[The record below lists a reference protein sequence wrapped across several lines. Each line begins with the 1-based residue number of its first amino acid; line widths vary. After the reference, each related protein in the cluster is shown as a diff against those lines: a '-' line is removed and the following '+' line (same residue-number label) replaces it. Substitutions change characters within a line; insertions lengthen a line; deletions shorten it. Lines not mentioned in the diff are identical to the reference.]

1 MMRGNAMDERLREKQ
16 EKLVEMDDAFR
27 LLRRLINAEYNR
39 FNVHGLGMTEGK
51 MVLLLDELGPQKA
64 SAMAELLRI
73 TSGAVTGI
81 SDRLIEHGYIER
93 ARSDQDR
100 RIVLLEITDEGRKL
114 VGYIHEMR
122 QRIMNELYDG
132 FEVEE
137 MEIATRM
144 FQKMSRNLEAKRES
158 ECLNIDS
165 SRGNSKL

>member
-1 MMRGNAMDERLREKQ
+1 MDSRVEEKM
-16 EKLVEMDDAFR
+16 EKLREMDDAFR

-51 MVLLLDELGPQKA
+51 MVLLLAQHGPQKA

-81 SDRLIEHGYIER
+81 ADRLIEHGYIER
-93 ARSDQDR
+93 MRSDEDR

-122 QRIMNELYDG
+122 ERIMFKLYDG
-132 FEVEE
+132 FELEE
-137 MEIATRM
+137 MELATNMFRRM
-144 FQKMSRNLEAKRES
+144 SDNLESKRE
-158 ECLNIDS
+158 C
-165 SRGNSKL
+165 K